1 MDENKKDFKSIL
13 NNSAKKAL
21 GGGVA
26 GASAMGCQVLSLMWL
41 RTTMNY
47 QYRYGTTTKTAIQ
60 SLYKDGGI
68 KRFYRGVSPALLQ
81 GPLSRFGDTAANTG
95 VLELLNSYEKTKD
108 LPLSAKT
115 LCASFMA
122 ALWRVNLMPIDTL
135 KTSLQVNGKEGLSML
150 AKKTRGAGAGVF
162 YHGTV
167 ATFSATYVGHFPWFF
182 IYNYLDNSIPK
193 QDTMIKNLTRN
204 AVIGFSASVVS
215 DSISN
220 SIRVLKTTRQTYD
233 KPISYLEA
241 GKEIIKNDG
250 VKGLLG
256 RGLKTRII
264 ANGLQGM
271 MFTVLWKAFMSK

>member
-1 MDENKKDFKSIL
+1 MDENKKDFKNIL

-68 KRFYRGVSPALLQ
+68 KRFYRGVGPALLQ

-122 ALWRVNLMPIDTL
+122 A
-135 KTSLQVNGKEGLSML
+135 
-150 AKKTRGAGAGVF
+150 
-162 YHGTV
+162 
-167 ATFSATYVGHFPWFF
+167 
-182 IYNYLDNSIPK
+182 
-193 QDTMIKNLTRN
+193 
-204 AVIGFSASVVS
+204 
-215 DSISN
+215 
-220 SIRVLKTTRQTYD
+220 
-233 KPISYLEA
+233 
-241 GKEIIKNDG
+241 
-250 VKGLLG
+250 
-256 RGLKTRII
+256 
-264 ANGLQGM
+264 
-271 MFTVLWKAFMSK
+271 